1 MIDNDNTTTST
12 SFDRSSTLSSSNS
25 LMLGR
30 QKPSIPPTASDD
42 QRHPFLSNP
51 SMSLTSH
58 SEDSNNMRRGDM
70 SQFQQLDEVSALSSL
85 LTYSFN
91 ISIHRSSTSSCLKRA
106 IHLLQR
112 CFLRPPRRCLAMRL
126 I

>member
-25 LMLGR
+25 LMFGR
-30 QKPSIPPTASDD
+30 QKPSIPPTPSSED
-42 QRHPFLSNP
+42 QLHPFLSNP

-70 SQFQQLDEVSALSSL
+70 SQFQQLDEVSAL
-85 LTYSFN
+85 
-91 ISIHRSSTSSCLKRA
+91 
-106 IHLLQR
+106 
-112 CFLRPPRRCLAMRL
+112 
-126 I
+126 

>member
-25 LMLGR
+25 LMFGR
-30 QKPSIPPTASDD
+30 QPTPSSDD

-70 SQFQQLDEVSALSSL
+70 SQFQQLDEVSAL
-85 LTYSFN
+85 
-91 ISIHRSSTSSCLKRA
+91 
-106 IHLLQR
+106 
-112 CFLRPPRRCLAMRL
+112 
-126 I
+126 